1 MKNLQTFDEFL
12 AESFDALNE
21 AAGISGKDWDRM
33 LDLVMKHDD
42 GEKAAKLITDK
53 NKAMYRFVTGLKLSN
68 AQLNYN
74 TSWKSYSG
82 YFNQLGDR
90 AIELGATPEEIQKL
104 YDATDVPTSYVEKM
118 TKLAGKKLQ
127 DRFVGDVSRAVI
139 KEGCDIIYQ
148 PHNGYA
154 ITWEGKDAMSRNGR
168 KWTIGY
174 KSEIEIKNA
183 RYTFNFDAITDEGD
197 GPTSYVV
204 DSSSNQ
210 IFDFGRY
217 GSKMGKNEFIAK
229 LKESIN
235 KQKESK

>member
-12 AESFDALNE
+12 AESFDILNE
-21 AAGISGKDWDRM
+21 AAGISNKDWDRM

-68 AQLNYN
+68 APLNYN
-74 TSWKSYSG
+74 INWKSYDG
-82 YFNQLGDR
+82 YFNKLGNK
-90 AIELGATPEEIQKL
+90 AIELGATPEEIQNL
-104 YDATDVPTSYVEKM
+104 YDATDVPTNYVEKM

-127 DRFVGDVSRAVI
+127 NRFVGDISRAVI
-139 KEGCDIIYQ
+139 KEGCDIIYL

-154 ITWEGKDAMSRNGR
+154 ITQEGKDAMDRNGR

-174 KSEIEIKNA
+174 KTEIVINDT
-183 RYTFNFDAITDEGD
+183 RYTFNFDAITDEGG

-204 DSSSNQ
+204 DVSSNP
-210 IFDFGRY
+210 IFRSGHY
-217 GSKMGKNEFIAK
+217 GDKLGKNEFISE
-229 LKESIN
+229 LKATIN
-235 KQKESK
+235 KQKELK